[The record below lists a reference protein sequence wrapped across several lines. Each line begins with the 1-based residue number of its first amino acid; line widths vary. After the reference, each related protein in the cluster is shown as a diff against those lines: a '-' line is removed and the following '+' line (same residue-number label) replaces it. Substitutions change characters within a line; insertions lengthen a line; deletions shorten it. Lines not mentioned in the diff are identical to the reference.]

1 MSSPAV
7 RSFNATKVLGV
18 ILLIFGILFIGAG
31 AATWG
36 VVSSQLADENIT
48 IPEDARWFAGQEVRG
63 PLTAYS
69 QADIIDTHALAG
81 TEGRTYAELGAAMQ
95 EVDPESPEAEELQA
109 QRDSVMNASFLRASL
124 FTSIVAYGVAAL
136 VIGLGIVLIVVAWG
150 MRRIG
155 YAILVAEE
163 GSGSEGRRAAN
174 EDPAPARRA
183 ESRTSQSR
191 STKE

>member
-150 MRRIG
+150 
-155 YAILVAEE
+155 
-163 GSGSEGRRAAN
+163 
-174 EDPAPARRA
+174 
-183 ESRTSQSR
+183 
-191 STKE
+191 